1 MIKFILK
8 GSVDLVYALNKEG
21 KPLMPTNRHGK
32 VRHLLKT
39 GKAKVVRKEPFTI
52 KLLYNSTEFTQPLTL
67 GVDTGSGTLATAVC
81 TDRGEILYLSEVEV
95 RNDIANK
102 MKQRASY
109 RRTRRNRKTRYRKPR
124 FLNRKNSI
132 KKDRFSPTMRSKFH
146 SHIKEIEFIKSMLP
160 INTLVFETGTFDP
173 HLMKNPQ
180 MNRHWG
186 YQKGSN
192 YGFENTKAMVLN
204 RDNYI
209 CQNCHNKKK
218 QKKDKMEVHHII
230 YKSKGGSD
238 ESDNLITLCSTCH
251 YNVHHKN
258 LKLNLKGKLKGHLK
272 YATQMNSIRIQ
283 LLKHYPEAIETFG
296 FITKVNRQ
304 SLNLP
309 KEHYIDAAVIAS
321 SGNPIIFKTTIILFK
336 KSVARGDYRRTSG
349 IRSEISIPK
358 AKINGFKKF
367 DKVKYKNKIY
377 FIKGR
382 YTTGYVILMSIA
394 GEKQTFTNPKIP
406 KMCNL
411 QRISA
416 RKSTLT
422 YIKPLNSLLKL

>member
-1 MIKFILK
+1 M
-8 GSVDLVYALNKEG
+8 VYVLNKNG

-39 GKAKVVRKEPFTI
+39 RKAKVIRKEPFTI
-52 KLLYNSTEFTQPLTL
+52 KLLYDSNEFIQPLTL
-67 GVDTGSGTLATAVC
+67 GVDTGSSTLATAVS
-81 TDRGEILYLSEVEV
+81 TTTNGEILYLSEVEV
-95 RNDIANK
+95 RNDITNK

-124 FLNRKNSI
+124 FLNRRNSI
-132 KKDRFSPTMRSKFH
+132 KKDRFSPTMFSKFH
-146 SHIKEIEFIKSMLP
+146 SHIKEIEFIKSILP
-160 INTLVFETGTFDP
+160 IKTLVLETGTFDT
-173 HLMKNPQ
+173 HLMKNTALY
-180 MNRHWG
+180 NENYRKWG
-186 YQKGSN
+186 YQHGPN

-218 QKKDKMEVHHII
+218 QKQDKMEVHHII

-238 ESDNLITLCSTCH
+238 EAENLITLCSTCH
-251 YNVHHKN
+251 YNVHHNN
-258 LKLNLKGKLKGHLK
+258 LKLNLKGKLKGTLK

-296 FITKVNRQ
+296 FITKANRQ

-309 KEHYIDAAVIAS
+309 KEHYIDATVIAS
-321 SGNPIIFKTTIILFK
+321 NGNPITFKTTTIFFK
-336 KSVARGDYRRTSG
+336 KSVSEGDYQRTKG

-358 AKINGFKKF
+358 SKINGLKKF

-382 YTTGYVILMSIA
+382 YSTGYVILMNIK

-406 KMCNL
+406 KMCNIA
-411 QRISA
+411 RISA

-422 YIKPLNSLLKL
+422 YPEPLNSLLKL